1 MEKLD
6 VNWGACPD
14 AEALMALAAG
24 QTGLSDFGDPALRMP
39 LEAYV
44 SSLKNEAWAGM
55 TPFAHRQAVDFIV
68 HHLGTRL
75 KLVNDRKNHPE
86 ISAQQI
92 RRPMIIVG
100 PPRSGSTLL
109 HTLLSLDPENMA
121 PEHWSCLEPTPPLTL
136 GAPSKERLERADK
149 RMMSL
154 FDLIPDIF
162 VTHPYMIEEGSG
174 ALAECGSDIMNMAFT
189 SQQLWCFYRGES
201 YRQYLLGSDH
211 SAALRFH
218 QNFLQHLQWG
228 AKGTRWA
235 LKGSD
240 HMLWMGELAAQYPDA
255 LLIWTHRDLAQQ
267 LGSLASIQAILTG
280 LTGNPLSGEARQA
293 VGRLAIEQQRA
304 AVEKAMS
311 ARDAIGEDAFFDVS
325 FHDVMA
331 APVRTVERIYERYGL
346 KMSAEHADKIREWL
360 ANNPPTKHGVHK
372 HSPEDFG
379 MDAKKINHDFAEYV
393 DRFGFGFGIRPPL
406 AA

>member
-1 MEKLD
+1 MEKFD
-6 VNWGACPD
+6 VNLGTCPD
-14 AEALMALAAG
+14 VETLMALASTQA
-24 QTGLSDFGDPALRMP
+24 GLSDFGDPALRVP

-44 SSLKNEAWAGM
+44 TSLRNDCWEGM
-55 TPFAHRQAVDFIV
+55 TPFAHRQAVDFII

-75 KLVNDRKNHPE
+75 KLVNDRKNYPE
-86 ISAQQI
+86 ISAQKI

-121 PEHWSCLEPTPPLTL
+121 PEHWSCLEPSPPLAL

-201 YRQYLLGSDH
+201 YRQYLLNADH

-218 QNFLQHLQWG
+218 QHFLQHLQWG
-228 AKGTRWA
+228 NSGSRWT

-255 LLIWTHRDLAQQ
+255 MLIWTHRDLAQQ

-304 AVEKAMS
+304 AVNKAMK
-311 ARDAIGEDAFFDVS
+311 ARDVIGEDAFFDVS

-331 APVRTVERIYERYGL
+331 SPVRTVERIYERYGL
-346 KMSAEHADKIREWL
+346 KMSAEHAEKIKEWL

-379 MDAKKINHDFAEYV
+379 MDSTRINKDFAEYV
-393 DRFGFGFGIRPPL
+393 ERFGFGFGIRPPL